1 MGGTRRRGA
10 AVLLASALVLA
21 WTPGVAQAQ
30 GEGDNCLQADAP
42 PIDAPP
48 NPLRFGITP
57 LTAGSAG
64 ASQLEPVP
72 HDDDRDVAG
81 ALGLRPDGKQLV
93 MRMNRMFMAD
103 GTEGI
108 QRYAEIVDRY
118 AEAGLDSELQV
129 RYHPP
134 EGQEGDMAAWE
145 SYVREAARTL
155 GRRESVTALSITNE
169 ANFTASSN
177 TSDGSYAGVRE
188 AIVVGMIAARDE
200 LDRIGREDVELGFSF
215 AWRWAPNSDR
225 AFWEEIGRRATPEF
239 REALDY
245 VGVQVYPHLVWP
257 PAPLPGRTA
266 GDEIVEALTLLRDCY
281 MPKAGLGDEVDLWV
295 SENGYPT
302 NLGRSEASQDASLL
316 ASVEAVH
323 AYSGTLGVTDYRWF
337 NLRDNRTGG
346 PDLFDSVGLLRDDY
360 SEKPAYATFRELVA
374 RVGADRAAVPD
385 GRTCRGRP
393 ATVGAVGGRVRGTP
407 GTDVIVTGGTA
418 DRVAGKGG
426 GDIICARGGNDRV
439 RGGGGDDILIGGR
452 GADRIAGQGGR
463 DRCRGGRG
471 RDSITRCEGRTARR

>member
-1 MGGTRRRGA
+1 MGGTRRKGA
-10 AVLLASALVLA
+10 TALLVSALVCG
-21 WTPGVAQAQ
+21 WTAAAAQAQ
-30 GEGDNCLQADAP
+30 EEGESCLQADAP
-42 PIDAPP
+42 PIDAPA

-81 ALGLRPDGKQLV
+81 ALGLRPEGKQLV

-103 GTEGI
+103 GVEGI
-108 QRYAEIVDRY
+108 RRYAEIVDRY

-134 EGQEGDMAAWE
+134 EEQEGDMAAWE
-145 SYVREAARTL
+145 SYVRDAARIL

-169 ANFTASSN
+169 ANFSVSPN
-177 TSDGSYAGVRE
+177 TSDGAYEGVRE
-188 AIVVGMIAARDE
+188 AIVVGTVAARDE

-215 AWRWAPNSDR
+215 AWRWVPSSDR
-225 AFWEEIGRRATPEF
+225 AFWEEIGALATPEF
-239 REALDY
+239 RQALDY

-281 MPKAGLGDEVDLWV
+281 MPKAGIGDEVDLWV
-295 SENGYPT
+295 SENGYAT
-302 NLGRSEASQDASLL
+302 NLGRTEESQAESLR
-316 ASVEAVH
+316 ASVESVH
-323 AYSGTLGVTDYRWF
+323 AFSGTLGVTDYRWF

-374 RVGADRAAVPD
+374 SVGADRAPD
-385 GRTCRGRP
+385 ATASKCRGRA
-393 ATVGAVGGRVRGTP
+393 ATIEARGRRVRGTEAA
-407 GTDVIVTGGTA
+407 DVIVAGNAA

-426 GDIICARGGNDRV
+426 DDLICARGGNDRI
-439 RGGGGDDILIGGR
+439 GGGKGDDLLAGGR
-452 GADRIAGQGGR
+452 GADRLKGGGGR
-463 DRCRGGRG
+463 DRCHGGRG
-471 RDSITRCEGRTARR
+471 RDSLKRCER

>member
-1 MGGTRRRGA
+1 
-10 AVLLASALVLA
+10 VLLASALIFGWA
-21 WTPGVAQAQ
+21 SGSAQAQ
-30 GEGDNCLQADAP
+30 DEGDNCLQADAP
-42 PIDAPP
+42 PIDAPSQ
-48 NPLRFGITP
+48 PLRFGITP

-64 ASQLEPVP
+64 ASQLQPVP
-72 HDDDRDVAG
+72 HDDAKDVAG
-81 ALGLRPDGKQLV
+81 ALGLRPEGKQLV

-103 GTEGI
+103 GVEGI

-145 SYVREAARTL
+145 SYVRSAARIL

-169 ANFTASSN
+169 ANFTASPN
-177 TSDGSYAGVRE
+177 TSDGAYAGVRE
-188 AIVVGMIAARDE
+188 AIVVGMVAARDE

-215 AWRWAPNSDR
+215 AWRWIPNSDR
-225 AFWEEIGRRATPEF
+225 GFWEEIGRRATPAF

-257 PAPLPGRTA
+257 PTPLPGRTA
-266 GDEIVEALTLLRDCY
+266 GDEIVEALTLIRDCY
-281 MPKAGLGDEVDLWV
+281 MPKAGIGDEVDLWV

-302 NLGRSEASQDASLL
+302 NLGRTEASQDESLRASIE
-316 ASVEAVH
+316 SVH

-360 SEKPAYATFRELVA
+360 SEKPAYATFRELVS
-374 RVGADRAAVPD
+374 RVGAARTETPAPTCKGRVATLEAA
-385 GRTCRGRP
+385 GR
-393 ATVGAVGGRVRGTP
+393 RVRGTSAA
-407 GTDVIVTGGTA
+407 DVIVTAGKA

-426 GDIICARGGNDRV
+426 DDVICSGGGNDRV
-439 RGGGGDDILIGGR
+439 SGGPGDDLLAGGR
-452 GADRIAGQGGR
+452 GADRITGAGGR

-471 RDSITRCEGRTARR
+471 RDSVKRCERR